1 MGLALAPL
9 LLPSLWGDGW
19 TCLKGGGLNGSL
31 AKFGTHGPNVK
42 TPLLKIIG
50 FTIKFLLFSLNWPLG
65 QFSLKANISVCVF
78 VPLTRTRNRVG
89 WGLLV
94 KERIV
99 KLAKPRT
106 SFSWK
111 VYKKRNGAALFVVFG

>member
-9 LLPSLWGDGW
+9 LLPSMRGDGW

-65 QFSLKANISVCVF
+65 HFSLKVNISVCVF
-78 VPLTRTRNRVG
+78 VPLTRTRNRMD
-89 WGLLV
+89 WRLLV
-94 KERIV
+94 
-99 KLAKPRT
+99 
-106 SFSWK
+106 
-111 VYKKRNGAALFVVFG
+111 